1 MQEMMREMQIAE
13 SVQMSEKKKKNDARE
28 MKNERNR
35 IKQREVAERNRKKN
49 KMMDWLVRR
58 NMDEETCGEMIYGN
72 SDVAQ
77 NLVEVVGGM
86 KQGKLENAKLA
97 IATVGRIESRRAN
110 VGSLG
115 DKGVCE
121 EED

>member
-35 IKQREVAERNRKKN
+35 IKQREVADRNRKKN
-49 KMMDWLVRR
+49 KIMDWLVRR

-97 IATVGRIESRRAN
+97 IATVGRIESRRGN
-110 VGSLG
+110 VGGLG
-115 DKGVCE
+115 DMGDGE
-121 EED
+121 EEG